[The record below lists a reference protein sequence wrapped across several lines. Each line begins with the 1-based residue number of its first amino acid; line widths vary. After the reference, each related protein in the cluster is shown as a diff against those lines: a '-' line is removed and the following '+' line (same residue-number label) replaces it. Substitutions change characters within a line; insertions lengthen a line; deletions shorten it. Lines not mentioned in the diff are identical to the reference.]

1 TAAAGVEP
9 ASNTTGSIPRATRWA
24 AAARPVGPAPMTAT
38 GRSVVA
44 VLSGMIGLRSCGGGL
59 VREEA
64 GACPEGDVDECHE
77 DRDFDEWADDT
88 GQCLP
93 RGDSVGADGDSD
105 GEFEV
110 VARRGERQR
119 GRLLVAEIQST
130 ASDHADGEDNHE
142 IEQQRQCDARDIQG
156 IRSDLSALKCEEEDD
171 GEQQSV
177 ECPGTDA
184 RQEPVF
190 VPFTALRPFSDG
202 AGEKAGKQWKA
213 EEDEHA
219 GSDGPEG
226 ELTARGRQSEQ
237 VRQPLEIE
245 PAEEAEGQDLED
257 RIDRDEHGG
266 GFAVTAGEI
275 VPDEDHRN
283 AACQAD
289 DDQPGAVFGK
299 VGEE

>member
-1 TAAAGVEP
+1 EP
-9 ASNTTGSIPRATRWA
+9 FC
-24 AAARPVGPAPMTAT
+24 AP
-38 GRSVVA
+38 
-44 VLSGMIGLRSCGGGL
+44 
-59 VREEA
+59 
-64 GACPEGDVDECHE
+64 
-77 DRDFDEWADDT
+77 
-88 GQCLP
+88 
-93 RGDSVGADGDSD
+93 
-105 GEFEV
+105 
-110 VARRGERQR
+110 
-119 GRLLVAEIQST
+119 ST
-130 ASDHADGEDNHE
+130 AV
-142 IEQQRQCDARDIQG
+142 RPC
-156 IRSDLSALKCEEEDD
+156 CE
-171 GEQQSV
+171 V
-177 ECPGTDA
+177 
-184 RQEPVF
+184 
-190 VPFTALRPFSDG
+190 
-202 AGEKAGKQWKA
+202 AGEKACNQWKA

-226 ELTARGRQSEQ
+226 DLTARGRQSEQ